1 MATLFVTAFACSVQH
16 WRRRFDMTA
25 HSVIRTRASNSAC
38 MLMPQPGW
46 RCRVAPRHS
55 VSLSADK
62 LDSYEAE
69 GLRSKNKSGEVSM
82 GPLTPLQ
89 KIKVLRSD
97 SFRLFV
103 AGFTR
108 QCRENPGW
116 IAEQDAV
123 LCRESG
129 WLKMWK
135 KYLWGLMEMEWTRL
149 FLKSHRHLI

>member
-1 MATLFVTAFACSVQH
+1 MLLLQIVCWAIFCSHGDSFFVTAFACSVQH
-16 WRRRFDMTA
+16 WKRRFDMTA

-97 SFRLFV
+97 RFRLFV

-135 KYLWGLMEMEWTRL
+135 KYLWV
-149 FLKSHRHLI
+149 

>member
-1 MATLFVTAFACSVQH
+1 
-16 WRRRFDMTA
+16 MTA

-97 SFRLFV
+97 SFRLWLDLPGS
-103 AGFTR
+103 AGKIQGELLSKTLSS
-108 QCRENPGW
+108 
-116 IAEQDAV
+116 AES
-123 LCRESG
+123 LG
-129 WLKMWK
+129 
-135 KYLWGLMEMEWTRL
+135 G
-149 FLKSHRHLI
+149 